1 MEPKCYVTIFNV
13 PALNETLKTS
23 SNPTIVSTVE
33 FDNVNTEYGIEYDN
47 INITFGIFLDQ
58 SRTRPIGNYTIEG
71 FYQGYEMNE
80 LKRASVEI
88 DGSGLNRTAK
98 KVEGKTHFRVDFM
111 TSVKYKNSGPY
122 TKRQSLWGGANV
134 PVDDSG
140 NKAGK
145 KHIILWHTVPVI
157 VSGAPLLA
165 GCSTMMILGPF
176 VYVLFL
182 SLAIFLSFS

>member
-1 MEPKCYVTIFNV
+1 MASLVGLTCCMCYIGFIICLCLPALFLWPSLEPMEPKCYVMIFNV

-33 FDNVNTEYGIEYDN
+33 FDN
-47 INITFGIFLDQ
+47 
-58 SRTRPIGNYTIEG
+58 
-71 FYQGYEMNE
+71 GYEMNE

-98 KVEGKTHFRVDFM
+98 KVDGKTHFRVDFM